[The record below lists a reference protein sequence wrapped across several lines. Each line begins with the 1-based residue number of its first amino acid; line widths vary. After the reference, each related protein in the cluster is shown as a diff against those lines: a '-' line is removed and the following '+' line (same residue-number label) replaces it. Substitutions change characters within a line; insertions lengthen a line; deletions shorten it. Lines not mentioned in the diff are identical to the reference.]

1 MMISR
6 VALAAAVALGLLAAS
21 LATDAQQPGKRYRI
35 GELETGAVRARGD
48 PAQGVRCGRAR

>member
-35 GELETGAVRARGD
+35 G
-48 PAQGVRCGRAR
+48 